1 MTRRARNEQIRPDG
15 PERVARI
22 RTAELYAERVF
33 GDRKRALKWLHAPK
47 RHLDGETPLQRLA
60 TAKGARIVAEEL
72 VAIDEG
78 YVA

>member
-1 MTRRARNEQIRPDG
+1 MTHRARNEQIRPDE

-22 RTAELYAERVF
+22 RKAELYAELVF

-47 RHLDGETPLQRLA
+47 RHLHGETPFQLLA
-60 TAKGARIVAEEL
+60 TTHGARIVAEEL